1 MLNTPNTETT
11 MTKTYEIHYSNGRVE
26 RDIETYEAAVNRL
39 RAEYPDAEIGHSGDL
54 ADFGDRTLCWA
65 SEEDSVDDDGA
76 RAVASIHARE

>member
-1 MLNTPNTETT
+1 MLNNTETT